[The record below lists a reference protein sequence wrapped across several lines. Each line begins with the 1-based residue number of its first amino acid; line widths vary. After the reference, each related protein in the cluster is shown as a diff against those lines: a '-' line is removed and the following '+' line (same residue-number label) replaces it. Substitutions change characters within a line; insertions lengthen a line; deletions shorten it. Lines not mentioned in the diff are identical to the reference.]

1 MLALLQRY
9 LLPIAFGA
17 GVLAGSALTGL
28 GGHYWQKWVHDPA
41 IRKDALKGYV
51 AEAEKSALN
60 AAIEKKARDLAAAE
74 KANDTLRNQLAEAD
88 KAHEAATAKM
98 EQDIK
103 TYETL
108 LATSG
113 RACPL
118 DDADR
123 NWMLGRAPSPS
134 K

>member
-9 LLPIAFGA
+9 LLPIAFGG
-17 GVLAGSALTGL
+17 GVLAGATLTGV

-41 IRKDALKGYV
+41 IRREALKGYV
-51 AEAEKSALN
+51 AESEKSALN
-60 AAIEKKARDLAAAE
+60 AAIEKKARDLAVAE
-74 KANDTLRNQLAEAD
+74 KANETLRNQISEAD
-88 KAHEAATAKM
+88 RAHEAETTRM
-98 EQDIK
+98 EQDIR

-118 DDADR
+118 SASDR
-123 NWMLGRAPSPS
+123 DWMLGRAPSPAE
-134 K
+134 